1 MGHAT
6 ITQNVDCIFGHD
18 HTITVEVNSDNTLGN
33 VTTSCSADKAETE
46 GLILLGTDPMK
57 TCLGYMDC
65 FIKHATR
72 QVQFNSYGSPQPPS
86 AYKGTMLFLAAG
98 PISHEIQSK
107 KNERQRLQDALATK
121 EAERKEESLV
131 CRRLREIMAKWIVIG
146 PAHAGFTIVQEDD
159 GHYTFNVKFDAEYDY
174 RTQTKKPGKTLALAD
189 RRDGVWVVRE
199 DWEHRGEVYHRTGSW
214 GGTCVTCGNHGNR
227 DHDETKNHRK
237 TFVKKAFIAMQ
248 ATSAEG
254 MKLIKDYEA
263 LETDGLREQEPLE
276 FKYRANQ
283 KEFIGVR
290 LPANVKPRPS
300 N

>member
-33 VTTSCSADKAETE
+33 VTTSCSADKEETQ

-72 QVQFNSYGSPQPPS
+72 EVSFNSYGNS
-86 AYKGTMLFLAAG
+86 APREYMGTMLYLAAT
-98 PISHEIQSK
+98 PIANEIQSK
-107 KNERQRLQDALATK
+107 KNKRKRLQDAIATT
-121 EAERKEESLV
+121 EARKKEESLV
-131 CRRLREIMAKWIVIG
+131 CRRLREYMAKWVAVG
-146 PAHAGFTIVQEDD
+146 PAHAAFAILQEED
-159 GHYTFNVKFDAEYDY
+159 GHYTFNVKFDDSYDY
-174 RTQTKKPGKTLALAD
+174 RTQTQRPGKCLPIAD
-189 RRDGVWVVRE
+189 RRNGVWEVRE
-199 DWEHRGEVYHRTGSW
+199 DWEHGGEVYNRTGSW
-214 GGTCVTCGNHGNR
+214 GGTCVTCGAHGNR
-227 DHDETKNHRK
+227 DHDHTNNHRK

-248 ATSAEG
+248 ATSAAG

-263 LETDGLREQEPLE
+263 LETDEFRKQEPLE

-283 KEFIGVR
+283 KQFLGVR
-290 LPANVKPRPS
+290 LPPNVKPRPS